1 MELILNKI
9 RNFLTCTMKGGRIMF
24 VQIGEENVA
33 KGEMI
38 ITMEWCSAIQ
48 DEHVTN
54 QSVAM

>member
-38 ITMEWCSAIQ
+38 ITME
-48 DEHVTN
+48 
-54 QSVAM
+54 